1 MPRLRLDLALVERGI
16 VDSRTKAQS
25 LIMARRVK
33 VNGQFADKAGAQ
45 VLTEDLVEITELEHP
60 FVGRG
65 GMKLA
70 HALKHFSISV
80 QGKVCLD
87 IGASTGGFTD
97 VMLKQGARKVFAV
110 DVGYGQLDQSLRVDP
125 RVVVREKT
133 NARYLELDNFNE
145 PVDFISIDVSFISLE
160 LILPPARKI
169 LRPGGE
175 LVALIKPQFE
185 VGKKDV
191 GKGGIIRDTKKR
203 DQVVDRTRSFA
214 TSLGF
219 TVAGVTE
226 SPIKGMEGN
235 VEFLMWCRLE

>member
-1 MPRLRLDLALVERGI
+1 
-16 VDSRTKAQS
+16 
-25 LIMARRVK
+25 MARRIK

-45 VLTEDLVEITELEHP
+45 VVDDDVVEVTELDHP

-65 GMKLA
+65 GMKLD
-70 HALKHFSISV
+70 HALRHFSISV
-80 QGKVCLD
+80 EGKVGLD

-110 DVGYGQLDQSLRVDP
+110 DVGYGQLDQSLREDP

-133 NARYLELDNFNE
+133 NARYLELADFDE

-160 LILPPARKI
+160 LILPAARKI

-175 LVALIKPQFE
+175 LVGLIKPQFE

-191 GKGGIIRDTKKR
+191 GKGGIVRDTAKR
-203 DQVVDRTRSFA
+203 DQVVDRIRTFA
-214 TSLGF
+214 TGLGF
-219 TVAGVTE
+219 IVAGVTE

-235 VEFLMWCRLE
+235 VEFLMWCRS